1 MNRLILHGRMTADPR
16 VKYGEDEN
24 HTCFAR
30 WTMEVEDRI
39 WKVDDTYHVDFIPCK
54 AIGNVAAVIANTCY
68 KGKELVVSGKM
79 QSGSY
84 EKDGKRHYTMDCFV
98 ESIDFCG
105 KKETP
110 SVLAEE
116 GFINIPEEMLAEM
129 PFK

>member
-30 WTMEVEDRI
+30 WTMAVEDRS

-84 EKDGKRHYTMDCFV
+84 EKDGKR
-98 ESIDFCG
+98 ESIIRHR
-105 KKETP
+105 ETDED
-110 SVLAEE
+110 LARAIIKRN
-116 GFINIPEEMLAEM
+116 GL
-129 PFK
+129 K